1 MYLAQKRRPVSM
13 QRNAITEGEKLVQ
26 APAPKSRASQRT
38 ACPACGGHHP
48 MAPFQSRTRGPGT
61 VEHDWRCDNCG
72 HEWTTRLG
80 PTSAP
85 NAIPEPHRFPV
96 GTAVR
101 LIGRYGAKPAPMAL
115 FEVTGLRPTVDGE
128 HHYRI
133 RSAIE
138 AWERVAAE
146 HELVG
151 ALGHRPGS

>member
-1 MYLAQKRRPVSM
+1 M
-13 QRNAITEGEKLVQ
+13 QRNAIAEAEKLFQ
-26 APAPKSRASQRT
+26 APSPKTRAGART
-38 ACPACGGHHP
+38 ACPACGGYHP
-48 MAPFQSRTRGPGT
+48 VAPFQSRSRAPGS
-61 VEHDWRCDNCG
+61 VEHDWRCDTCG

-80 PTSAP
+80 PTAAP
-85 NAIPEPHRFPV
+85 IARADLHRFPV
-96 GTAVR
+96 GSAVR

-133 RSAIE
+133 RSAVE

-151 ALGHRPGS
+151 ALHPRPGA